1 MTSTFNKL
9 PFHLFGKFQ
18 CKGVIQSPISLETS
32 QVLNFVRASET
43 EACNVLLG
51 GGIYGFLRCF
61 RQLSNCET
69 LCLIILSKFTRVDQG
84 PVEGRAELGILSK
97 VFLKKLGGGVG
108 YMYTDSVIFFFDIIP
123 RSFTGAW
130 FQTEIC

>member
-1 MTSTFNKL
+1 MSILAFNYYTYFFMVKMGQY
-9 PFHLFGKFQ
+9 PGFEF
-18 CKGVIQSPISLETS
+18 CETG
-32 QVLNFVRASET
+32 
-43 EACNVLLG
+43 NVLLG

-61 RQLSNCET
+61 RQLSNRET

-108 YMYTDSVIFFFDIIP
+108 YMYTDSVNFILTSSQDLKCEN
-123 RSFTGAW
+123 RS
-130 FQTEIC
+130 